1 MHFGAL
7 QLSFEVPY
15 IRTFGRHE
23 PWCHGGWHCTSCKS
37 TCGADVPLLL
47 ETAEPYRRAD
57 LTLLHNP
64 FPTANRLNSQ
74 SLADQWFHT
83 PSMKH
88 SITVP
93 ATVVLG
99 AQWGDEGKGK
109 AIDQLA
115 PQSTWA
121 VRFQGGNNAGHT
133 IVVGD
138 TTLKLHQ
145 IPSGVT
151 SRNCNLVLGDG
162 MVIDPWVLDEELS
175 RWEDLTGEKPEG
187 ERLFISERA
196 SVILPF
202 HKFYDSADKVVGT
215 TGRGI
220 GPAYRDRIERVGIRF
235 TDIEEVL
242 SNSRIIEETVLRM
255 NKQLQTVGYDKEIQT
270 GELSSQLQWILDR
283 FGNAIKPTG
292 LMVDLA
298 LRNGE
303 TVLLEGAQ
311 GALLDIDQGTYPFV
325 TSSVVGRANATHGA
339 GIHPGHITE
348 CFGITK
354 AYCTRVGN
362 GPFPSELSLEEGPG
376 QHMAQ
381 VGHEFGTT
389 TGRPRRTGWLDIVA
403 LKEAHRIS
411 GYSGLVVTK
420 LDVLGGL
427 DEIKICIGYELDG
440 NPITYFPTRA
450 SEVERCIAVY
460 ETHPGFPAL
469 ADEDWIGM
477 AERSRKDGTGYDAMP
492 DEVKNIVDR
501 IEALSG
507 IPVVSV
513 GVGPDR
519 RASIAKVG
527 GPFDIEWDEATF

>member
-1 MHFGAL
+1 M
-7 QLSFEVPY
+7 
-15 IRTFGRHE
+15 
-23 PWCHGGWHCTSCKS
+23 
-37 TCGADVPLLL
+37 
-47 ETAEPYRRAD
+47 
-57 LTLLHNP
+57 
-64 FPTANRLNSQ
+64 
-74 SLADQWFHT
+74 
-83 PSMKH
+83 
-88 SITVP
+88 P
-93 ATVVLG
+93 ATVILG

-151 SRNCNLVLGDG
+151 AKHCNLVLGDG
-162 MVIDPWVLDEELS
+162 MVIDPWVLDEELG
-175 RWEDLTGEKPEG
+175 RWEDLTGEKPDG

-202 HKFYDSADKVVGT
+202 HRLYDGADKVVGT

-235 TDIEEVL
+235 ADIPGVL
-242 SNSRIIEETVLRM
+242 ADPKRIKQTISRM
-255 NKQLQTVGYDKEIQT
+255 NSQLKTVKVETEVSAD
-270 GELSSQLQWILDR
+270 ELTADLQWILDR
-283 FGNAIKPTG
+283 FGQAIRPTG

-303 TVLLEGAQ
+303 NVLLEGAQ
-311 GALLDIDQGTYPFV
+311 GAMLDIDQGTYPFV
-325 TSSVVGRANATHGA
+325 TSSVVGRANASHGA
-339 GIHPGHITE
+339 GIHPGHVTE

-362 GPFPSELSLEEGPG
+362 GPFPTELSLEEGPG
-376 QHMAQ
+376 HHMAQ
-381 VGHEFGTT
+381 IGHEFGTT
-389 TGRPRRTGWLDIVA
+389 TGRPRRTGWLDSVA
-403 LKEAHRIS
+403 LKDADRTS

-427 DEIKICIGYELDG
+427 DEIKICVGYELDG
-440 NPITYFPTRA
+440 KPISYVPTLA
-450 SEVERCIAVY
+450 EDLDRCVAVY
-460 ETHPGFPAL
+460 ETHSGFPAMS
-469 ADEDWIGM
+469 DEDWIDM
-477 AERSRKDGTGYDAMP
+477 AERSRTEGSGFAAMP
-492 DEVKNIVDR
+492 DAVRNIVDR
-501 IEALSG
+501 IEQLSG
-507 IPVVSV
+507 NSVVRV

-519 RASIAKVG
+519 RASIARKD
-527 GPFDIEWDEATF
+527 GPFDIAWGEATF

>member
-1 MHFGAL
+1 
-7 QLSFEVPY
+7 
-15 IRTFGRHE
+15 
-23 PWCHGGWHCTSCKS
+23 
-37 TCGADVPLLL
+37 
-47 ETAEPYRRAD
+47 
-57 LTLLHNP
+57 
-64 FPTANRLNSQ
+64 
-74 SLADQWFHT
+74 
-83 PSMKH
+83 
-88 SITVP
+88 VP
-93 ATVVLG
+93 ATVILG

-151 SRNCNLVLGDG
+151 AKHCNLVLGDG
-162 MVIDPWVLDEELS
+162 MVIDPWVLDEELG
-175 RWEDLTGEKPEG
+175 RWEDLTGEKPDG

-202 HKFYDSADKVVGT
+202 HRLYDGADKVVGT

-235 TDIEEVL
+235 ADIPGVL
-242 SNSRIIEETVLRM
+242 ADSKRIKQTISRM
-255 NKQLQTVGYDKEIQT
+255 NSQLKTVKVETEVSAD
-270 GELSSQLQWILDR
+270 ELTADLQWILDR
-283 FGNAIKPTG
+283 FGQAIRPTG

-303 TVLLEGAQ
+303 NVLLEGAQ
-311 GALLDIDQGTYPFV
+311 GAMLDIDQGTYPFV
-325 TSSVVGRANATHGA
+325 TSSVVGRANASHGA
-339 GIHPGHITE
+339 GIHPGHVTE

-362 GPFPSELSLEEGPG
+362 GPFPTELSLEEGPG
-376 QHMAQ
+376 HHMAQ
-381 VGHEFGTT
+381 IGHEFGTT

-403 LKEAHRIS
+403 LKDADRTS

-427 DEIKICIGYELDG
+427 DEIKICVGYELDG
-440 NPITYFPTRA
+440 KPISYVPTLA
-450 SEVERCIAVY
+450 EDLDRCVAVY
-460 ETHPGFPAL
+460 ETHSGFPAMS
-469 ADEDWIGM
+469 DEDWIDM
-477 AERSRKDGTGYDAMP
+477 AERSRTEGSGFAAMP
-492 DEVKNIVDR
+492 DAVRNIVDR
-501 IEALSG
+501 IEQLSG
-507 IPVVSV
+507 ISVVCV

-519 RASIAKVG
+519 RASIARKD
-527 GPFDIEWDEATF
+527 GPFDIAWGEATF

>member
-1 MHFGAL
+1 M
-7 QLSFEVPY
+7 
-15 IRTFGRHE
+15 
-23 PWCHGGWHCTSCKS
+23 
-37 TCGADVPLLL
+37 
-47 ETAEPYRRAD
+47 
-57 LTLLHNP
+57 
-64 FPTANRLNSQ
+64 
-74 SLADQWFHT
+74 
-83 PSMKH
+83 
-88 SITVP
+88 ITVP

-151 SRNCNLVLGDG
+151 AKHCNLVLGDG
-162 MVIDPWVLDEELS
+162 MVVDPWVLDEELG
-175 RWEDLTGEKPEG
+175 RWEALTGERPDG

-202 HKFYDSADKVVGT
+202 HRLYDGADKVVGT

-235 TDIEEVL
+235 VDIAGVL
-242 SNSRIIEETVLRM
+242 ADPKRIKQTVSRM
-255 NKQLQTVGYDKEIQT
+255 NSQLKTVKVEAEVSAD
-270 GELSSQLQWILDR
+270 ELTADLQWILDR
-283 FGNAIKPTG
+283 FGQAIRPTG

-303 TVLLEGAQ
+303 NVLLEGAQ
-311 GALLDIDQGTYPFV
+311 GAMLDIDQGTYPFV
-325 TSSVVGRANATHGA
+325 TSSVVGRANASHGA
-339 GIHPGHITE
+339 GIHPGHVTE

-362 GPFPSELSLEEGPG
+362 GPFPTELSLEEGPG
-376 QHMAQ
+376 HHMAQ
-381 VGHEFGTT
+381 IGHEFGTT

-403 LKEAHRIS
+403 LKDADRTS

-427 DEIKICIGYELDG
+427 DEIKICVGYELDG
-440 NPITYFPTRA
+440 KPISYLPTLA
-450 SEVERCIAVY
+450 EDLDRCVAVY
-460 ETHPGFPAL
+460 ETHPGFPAMSDEEWIDM
-469 ADEDWIGM
+469 AD
-477 AERSRKDGTGYDAMP
+477 RSRTEGSGFAAMP
-492 DEVKNIVDR
+492 DAARNIVDR
-501 IEALSG
+501 IEQLSG
-507 IPVVSV
+507 ISVVCV

-519 RASIAKVG
+519 KASLARKG
-527 GPFDIEWDEATF
+527 GPFDIAWGEATF

>member
-1 MHFGAL
+1 M
-7 QLSFEVPY
+7 
-15 IRTFGRHE
+15 
-23 PWCHGGWHCTSCKS
+23 
-37 TCGADVPLLL
+37 
-47 ETAEPYRRAD
+47 
-57 LTLLHNP
+57 
-64 FPTANRLNSQ
+64 
-74 SLADQWFHT
+74 
-83 PSMKH
+83 
-88 SITVP
+88 P
-93 ATVVLG
+93 ATVILG

-151 SRNCNLVLGDG
+151 AKHCNLVLGDG
-162 MVIDPWVLDEELS
+162 MVIDPWVLDEELG
-175 RWEDLTGEKPEG
+175 RWEDLTGEKPDG

-202 HKFYDSADKVVGT
+202 HRLYDGADKVVGT

-235 TDIEEVL
+235 ADIPGVL
-242 SNSRIIEETVLRM
+242 ADPKRIEQTISRM
-255 NKQLQTVGYDKEIQT
+255 NSQLKTVKVEPEVSAD
-270 GELSSQLQWILDR
+270 ELTADLQWILDR
-283 FGNAIKPTG
+283 FGQAIRPTG

-303 TVLLEGAQ
+303 NVLLEGAQ
-311 GALLDIDQGTYPFV
+311 GAMLDIDQGTYPFV
-325 TSSVVGRANATHGA
+325 TSSVVGRANASHGA
-339 GIHPGHITE
+339 GIHPGHVTE

-362 GPFPSELSLEEGPG
+362 GPFPTELSLEEGPG
-376 QHMAQ
+376 HHMAQ
-381 VGHEFGTT
+381 IGHEFGTT

-403 LKEAHRIS
+403 LKDADRTS

-427 DEIKICIGYELDG
+427 DVIKICVGYELDG
-440 NPITYFPTRA
+440 KPISYVPTLA
-450 SEVERCIAVY
+450 EDLDRCVAVY
-460 ETHPGFPAL
+460 ETHSGFPAMS
-469 ADEDWIGM
+469 DEDWIDM
-477 AERSRKDGTGYDAMP
+477 AERSRTEGSGFAAMP
-492 DEVKNIVDR
+492 DAVRNIVDR
-501 IEALSG
+501 IEQLSG
-507 IPVVSV
+507 ISVVCV

-519 RASIAKVG
+519 RASIARKD
-527 GPFDIEWDEATF
+527 GPFDIAWGEATF

>member
-1 MHFGAL
+1 M
-7 QLSFEVPY
+7 
-15 IRTFGRHE
+15 
-23 PWCHGGWHCTSCKS
+23 
-37 TCGADVPLLL
+37 
-47 ETAEPYRRAD
+47 
-57 LTLLHNP
+57 
-64 FPTANRLNSQ
+64 
-74 SLADQWFHT
+74 
-83 PSMKH
+83 
-88 SITVP
+88 P
-93 ATVVLG
+93 ATVILG

-151 SRNCNLVLGDG
+151 AKHCNLVLGDG
-162 MVIDPWVLDEELS
+162 MVIDPWVLDEELG
-175 RWEDLTGEKPEG
+175 RWEDLTGEKPDG

-202 HKFYDSADKVVGT
+202 HRLYDGADKVVGT

-235 TDIEEVL
+235 ADIPGVL
-242 SNSRIIEETVLRM
+242 ADPKRITQTISRM
-255 NKQLQTVGYDKEIQT
+255 NSQLKTVKVEPEVSAD
-270 GELSSQLQWILDR
+270 ELTADLQWILDR
-283 FGNAIKPTG
+283 FGQAIRPTG

-303 TVLLEGAQ
+303 NVLLEGAQ
-311 GALLDIDQGTYPFV
+311 GAMLDIDQGTYPFV
-325 TSSVVGRANATHGA
+325 TSSVVGRANASHGA
-339 GIHPGHITE
+339 GIHPGHVTE

-362 GPFPSELSLEEGPG
+362 GPFPTELSLEEGPG
-376 QHMAQ
+376 HHMAQ
-381 VGHEFGTT
+381 IGHEFGTT

-403 LKEAHRIS
+403 LKDADRTS

-427 DEIKICIGYELDG
+427 DEIKICVGYELDG
-440 NPITYFPTRA
+440 KPISYVPTLA
-450 SEVERCIAVY
+450 EDLDRCVAVY
-460 ETHPGFPAL
+460 ETHSGFPAMS
-469 ADEDWIGM
+469 DEDWIDM
-477 AERSRKDGTGYDAMP
+477 AERSRTEGSGFAAMP
-492 DEVKNIVDR
+492 DAVRNIVDR
-501 IEALSG
+501 IEQLSG
-507 IPVVSV
+507 ISVVCV

-519 RASIAKVG
+519 RASIARKD
-527 GPFDIEWDEATF
+527 GPFDIAWGEATF

>member
-1 MHFGAL
+1 M
-7 QLSFEVPY
+7 
-15 IRTFGRHE
+15 
-23 PWCHGGWHCTSCKS
+23 
-37 TCGADVPLLL
+37 
-47 ETAEPYRRAD
+47 
-57 LTLLHNP
+57 
-64 FPTANRLNSQ
+64 
-74 SLADQWFHT
+74 
-83 PSMKH
+83 
-88 SITVP
+88 P
-93 ATVVLG
+93 ATVILG

-151 SRNCNLVLGDG
+151 AKHCNLVLGDG
-162 MVIDPWVLDEELS
+162 MVIDPWVLDEELG
-175 RWEDLTGEKPEG
+175 RWEDLTGEKPDG

-202 HKFYDSADKVVGT
+202 HRLYDGADKVVGT

-235 TDIEEVL
+235 ADIPGVL
-242 SNSRIIEETVLRM
+242 ADSKRIKQTISRM
-255 NKQLQTVGYDKEIQT
+255 NSQLKTVKVETEVSAD
-270 GELSSQLQWILDR
+270 ELTADLQWILDR
-283 FGNAIKPTG
+283 FGQAIRPTG

-303 TVLLEGAQ
+303 NVLLEGAQ
-311 GALLDIDQGTYPFV
+311 GAMLDIDQGTYPFV
-325 TSSVVGRANATHGA
+325 TSSVVGRANASHGA
-339 GIHPGHITE
+339 GIHPGHVTE

-362 GPFPSELSLEEGPG
+362 GPFPTELSLEEGPG
-376 QHMAQ
+376 HHMAQ
-381 VGHEFGTT
+381 IGHEFSTT

-403 LKEAHRIS
+403 LKDADRTS

-427 DEIKICIGYELDG
+427 DEIKICVGYELDG
-440 NPITYFPTRA
+440 KPISYVPTLA
-450 SEVERCIAVY
+450 EDLDRCVAVY
-460 ETHPGFPAL
+460 ETHSGFPAMS
-469 ADEDWIGM
+469 DEDWIDM
-477 AERSRKDGTGYDAMP
+477 AERSRTEGSGFAAMP
-492 DEVKNIVDR
+492 DAVRNIVDR
-501 IEALSG
+501 IEQLSG
-507 IPVVSV
+507 ISVVCV

-519 RASIAKVG
+519 RASIARKD
-527 GPFDIEWDEATF
+527 GPFDIAWGEATF